1 MDSSNNELPKC
12 NPFDNKLRV
21 LYMNKVQEYNNLN
34 RTAGKMDQIHD
45 TVPSTNTEIVRYL
58 ELGLLEAQL
67 LDKKRIQIAKKY
79 TCFVQNG
86 CTNI

>member
-1 MDSSNNELPKC
+1 MKIAAGCMIMNSSNNELPKR

-45 TVPSTNTEIVRYL
+45 RVPSTNTEIVPHL
-58 ELGLLEAQL
+58 ELGSLETLL
-67 LDKKRIQIAKKY
+67 LDQK
-79 TCFVQNG
+79 
-86 CTNI
+86 